1 MAAGGGRCRCLAA
14 AMGAAAAAAANGSGG
29 GGAAPAPPAPALP
42 FRGAAGGRRP
52 RALRT
57 GTAAPPHTRAL
68 RAHGG
73 RRRLARPHITGL
85 RAPHSRPAMPAE
97 PPRSA
102 PPRAAAAALRKAL
115 PEVSGEH
122 RPLRPAPRRAGPPAE
137 RRRSPQG
144 RGAPLW
150 LRARF
155 QALLFALGCRI
166 QRHCGKV
173 LFVGLLLFG
182 ALAVGLRVASV
193 ETDIEH
199 LWVEGK
205 LPCGA
210 ECGAEPAWDPRTC
223 AGS

>member
-1 MAAGGGRCRCLAA
+1 MGGKMDMHVRVKLEAPNAQLDPKTFASFSRLNRPRARALAPPVQPPLP
-14 AMGAAAAAAANGSGG
+14 SS
-29 GGAAPAPPAPALP
+29 PAPA
-42 FRGAAGGRRP
+42 RP
-52 RALRT
+52 RA
-57 GTAAPPHTRAL
+57 
-68 RAHGG
+68 
-73 RRRLARPHITGL
+73 
-85 RAPHSRPAMPAE
+85 HSSSPASRCRPAATY
-97 PPRSA
+97 
-102 PPRAAAAALRKAL
+102 RA
-115 PEVSGEH
+115 

-205 LPCGA
+205 RPCGA
-210 ECGAEPAWDPRTC
+210 ARGAEPAR
-223 AGS
+223 G